1 MTKHSIAGL
10 LTALTL
16 LHSSM
21 LFADECVIE
30 QVKNAESS
38 LTVAEI
44 RERCAQI
51 EIEAELE
58 KTSPDSTS
66 FKTGLISKRVLRE
79 SKSAFD
85 AYVITPHRINYF
97 LPVLSSS
104 NINKEAYRSYSG
116 FEEKLTRFTA
126 EELPCWLLLAF
137 FCPFKLTETSRPLLF
152 DLDSE
157 FGLP

>member
-1 MTKHSIAGL
+1 MNIWMASMTKHFIVIL
-10 LTALTL
+10 LTALAVFYPVG
-16 LHSSM
+16 

-38 LTVAEI
+38 RTVAEI
-44 RERCAQI
+44 REHCAQI

-104 NINKEAYRSYSG
+104 SINKAYKSYSG
-116 FEEKLTRFTA
+116 FDEKLTDVEAKFQLSLR
-126 EELPCWLLLAF
+126 
-137 FCPFKLTETSRPLLF
+137 RHQ
-152 DLDSE
+152 
-157 FGLP
+157 